1 MSLGKLPQVD
11 TPRVTIAHK
20 AVSIELGE
28 GVEFTIEEVSF
39 VWADGRVGGHSDSDW
54 IPSRGL
60 IGLAGVVYGTT
71 GPTLVPPHTSAKTL
85 N

>member
-1 MSLGKLPQVD
+1 M
-11 TPRVTIAHK
+11 
-20 AVSIELGE
+20 GE
-28 GVEFTIEEVSF
+28 GAEFTIEEVSF

-60 IGLAGVVYGTT
+60 IGVAGGVYGTT